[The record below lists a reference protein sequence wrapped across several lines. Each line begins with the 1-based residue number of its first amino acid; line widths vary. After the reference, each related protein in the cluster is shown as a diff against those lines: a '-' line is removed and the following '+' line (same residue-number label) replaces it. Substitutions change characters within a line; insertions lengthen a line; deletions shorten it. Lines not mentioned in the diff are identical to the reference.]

1 MRAPRRAPPCP
12 RKSPP
17 PANAKSWAR
26 ARARLDALTLAERL
40 AADGLSRT
48 EADASA
54 AQTVGVTANALQR
67 WRRRC
72 RNLPPEQRL
81 AALIDRPGRGR
92 RDRLTGTEMA
102 DCVEALI
109 YEHAPHLT
117 ASHVVR
123 VLAARHGKAPSLRAV
138 QRWLKKWREDP
149 TNAALCAPPPT

>member
-26 ARARLDALTLAERL
+26 ARARLDALTLAE
-40 AADGLSRT
+40 
-48 EADASA
+48 
-54 AQTVGVTANALQR
+54 
-67 WRRRC
+67 
-72 RNLPPEQRL
+72 RL